1 MRKLITKSVLN
12 SNFLK
17 VTIAWPAFSRAAQI
31 DPTQC
36 KVSHYTTLSN
46 GYMDSVRALFDDNI
60 FPRTKKDHIF
70 SLAFLESV

>member
-31 DPTQC
+31 DPTHC

-46 GYMDSVRALFDDNI
+46 DYMDSVRALFDDNI

-70 SLAFLESV
+70 SCAFLESV